1 LECIIVKSLKIC
13 YSLKI
18 MRNILLINPWIYDF
32 SAYDC
37 WNKPIGLLFLASF
50 LRINGA
56 RVYFLD
62 CLDPYYPDMC
72 DGNLSAIPKRKIS
85 GAGGYAKERIPKPAP
100 LRHFPRNYHRYG
112 IKQKIFLKNIK
123 SVPEPDLIMI
133 TSMMTY
139 WYPAVFDMVS
149 LVHRTFPGIPV
160 ILGGNYV
167 TLYPHHAKRSGAD
180 FSLAGPAELSIPL
193 LLKNLYNQDM
203 NFIPDTDNL
212 DSYPYPAFDLI
223 SHPDHVPI
231 MTSRGC
237 PYQCTY
243 CASHIINNRFRRRD
257 PIRVADEIHYWYT
270 RLGVRNFS
278 FYDDALLVTSNEM
291 AIPLLKEIIRRG
303 LPVHFHCPN
312 GMHLREITSELS
324 MLMFKAGFKT
334 IRFGF
339 ETSDTLRQSIT
350 GGKVDN
356 EELEEAVEHLRY
368 AGYRYEDIGV
378 YLLCGLPQ
386 QSADEVLESIRFVQS
401 CGARPII
408 AEYSPIPGT
417 ALWDEAVASSPY
429 PIAEEPL
436 FQNNS
441 LLPCRSKSLTFEM
454 YQALKFMS
462 RNANRDL
469 KVSPNDA

>member
-1 LECIIVKSLKIC
+1 MIVKFLNMC
-13 YSLKI
+13 YPFYI

-32 SAYDC
+32 AAYDF

-56 RVYFLD
+56 NVYFLD
-62 CLDPYYPDMC
+62 CLDPYHTDMR
-72 DGNLSAIPKRKIS
+72 DGSQSVIPKRGIS
-85 GAGGYAKERIPKPAP
+85 GEGRYRKECIPKPDP

-112 IKQKIFLKNIK
+112 IKPETFLKYIK
-123 SVPEPDLIMI
+123 SIPEPDLVMI

-139 WYPAVFDMVS
+139 WYPGVFDIVG

-167 TLYPHHAKRSGAD
+167 TLCPDHAKGAGAD
-180 FSLAGPAELSIPL
+180 FLLAGPAELSIPFL
-193 LLKNLYNQDM
+193 HKNIYNQDM
-203 NFIPDTDNL
+203 RFIPDTGNL
-212 DSYPYPAFDLI
+212 DSYPYPSFDLI
-223 SHPDHVPI
+223 SHLDHVPV

-237 PYQCTY
+237 PYYCSY
-243 CASHIINNRFRRRD
+243 CASHIINSRFLRRD
-257 PIRVADEIHYWYT
+257 PIRVADEILYWHT
-270 RLGVRNFS
+270 RFGIRHFS
-278 FYDDALLVTSNEM
+278 FYDDALLVTPHEM
-291 AIPLLKEIIRRG
+291 AIPLLSEIIRRN
-303 LPVHFHCPN
+303 LPIHFHCPN
-312 GMHLREITSELS
+312 GLHLGEITSELS

-339 ETSDTLRQSIT
+339 ETSDPLRQSIT

-356 EELEEAVEHLRY
+356 EELEEAVKHLRHASY
-368 AGYRYEDIGV
+368 QNDDIGV
-378 YLLCGLPQ
+378 YLLCGLPG
-386 QSADEVLESIRFVQS
+386 QSADEVMDSIRFVQS

-417 ALWDEAVASSPY
+417 ALWGDAVASSPY

-441 LLPCRSKSLTFEM
+441 LLPCRSHLLTFEM
-454 YQALKFMS
+454 YQALKRIS
-462 RNANRDL
+462 RNTDRAL
-469 KVSPNDA
+469 KLDNIS